1 MNINYTNESKVILNE
16 NFNLQYDFNE
26 LSKDN
31 WARVSDK
38 DEIELAAE
46 NNKNNDNK
54 SSENGDF
61 SEIFGKF
68 WNISFLSKF

>member
-1 MNINYTNESKVILNE
+1 MNINYTNESRVILNE

-26 LSKDN
+26 LSEDN

-38 DEIELAAE
+38 DEIALAAE
-46 NNKNNDNK
+46 NNNNNDNK

-61 SEIFGKF
+61 SEIFGK
-68 WNISFLSKF
+68 IYIIY